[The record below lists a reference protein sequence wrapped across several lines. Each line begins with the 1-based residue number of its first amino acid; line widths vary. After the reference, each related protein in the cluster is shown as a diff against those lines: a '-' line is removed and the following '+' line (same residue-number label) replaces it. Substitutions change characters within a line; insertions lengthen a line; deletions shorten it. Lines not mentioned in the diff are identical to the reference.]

1 MLGVEPDD
9 RLDRFFDAVSFQAL
23 AILCWERRA
32 FSAAGCE
39 GFAPT
44 APVFSVAWIGNSRAA
59 GDSSRS
65 TQSTSTW
72 QILNSD
78 DVLAPDVVDWS
89 VLIVVVVI
97 GVISVAAM
105 IVPVIGHR
113 ISNCCAPNPTHDRA
127 DRTANNSTG
136 DGAPNPSSDRAA
148 FVGKGNLR

>member
-1 MLGVEPDD
+1 MTRCP
-9 RLDRFFDAVSFQAL
+9 FQAL
-23 AILCWERRA
+23 VILCWEHRA

-78 DVLAPDVVDWS
+78 DVLAPDVVDWL

-105 IVPVIGHR
+105 IVPVIGH
-113 ISNCCAPNPTHDRA
+113 
-127 DRTANNSTG
+127 
-136 DGAPNPSSDRAA
+136 
-148 FVGKGNLR
+148 